1 MGLGKLRN
9 LQVMYGNC
17 HFERLCLQL
26 VHLGHDAPPSCV
38 PLIIPILHYLFSPS
52 CVPADDIH
60 PTSPVFPILC
70 SG

>member
-1 MGLGKLRN
+1 MALDRLRN

-17 HFERLCLQL
+17 RFERLCLLL
-26 VHLGHDAPPSCV
+26 VHLGHDVPAPCV
-38 PLIIPILHYLFSPS
+38 PT
-52 CVPADDIH
+52 DDIH